1 MTLIAGPHNMRVYQ
15 AMVIKSGLG
24 LMTAG
29 IKPTR
34 HWTKRGAIA
43 KANEITGASAKTY
56 LAAIASLEAWIAS
69 HPLRNDEKNAVR
81 A

>member
-1 MTLIAGPHNMRVYQ
+1 MIAGPHNTKVYQ
-15 AMVIKSGLG
+15 AMVVKSGLG

-29 IKPTR
+29 IKPNKA
-34 HWTKRGAIA
+34 WTKRGALA
-43 KANEITGASAKTY
+43 TANSITGASDKTY

-69 HPLRNDEKNAVR
+69 HPFKNDDQNEVR

>member
-1 MTLIAGPHNMRVYQ
+1 MTLISGTHNMKVYK
-15 AMVIKSGLG
+15 AMVLKSGLG

-29 IKPTR
+29 IKPSA

-43 KANEITGASAKTY
+43 SANDITGAADKSY
-56 LAAIASLEAWIAS
+56 LAAIASLEAWLTA
-69 HPLRNDEKNAVR
+69 HPMRNDEHNEVR

>member
-1 MTLIAGPHNMRVYQ
+1 MTLIAGPHNIKVYQ

-29 IKPTR
+29 IKPAK

-43 KANEITGASAKTY
+43 MANSITGASDKTY
-56 LAAIASLEAWIAS
+56 LAAITSLNCWIAM
-69 HPLRNDEKNAVR
+69 HPMRNDHENEVR

>member
-1 MTLIAGPHNMRVYQ
+1 MTLIAGPHNTKVYQ

-29 IKPTR
+29 IKPAR
-34 HWTKRGAIA
+34 HWTKRGALA
-43 KANEITGASAKTY
+43 TANSITGASDKSY

-69 HPLRNDEKNAVR
+69 HPMRNDEHNEVR
-81 A
+81 T